1 MAHISVVEP
10 VGKALGTVR
19 QVLFEPFNLIKW
31 LGLGL
36 TAWLASLTESFA
48 PNFNLAPNNV
58 FDSPTGHKALT
69 WIQAHLALVIS
80 VGIGMGIVI
89 LAVTLVITWVSCR
102 GKFMFL
108 DNVLNNRAEIQ
119 VPWRRFSRQGN
130 SLFLFSICFGI
141 AALAVLATLGLLLMF
156 VAWPDIG
163 RHNFGINA
171 LSAILL
177 GILFLISYGL
187 VIGCLL
193 AFLNDFV
200 VPLMILRSCRV
211 MTAWGLFLDLF
222 KAHAGMFVLYLLFRL
237 FLTLVISAVVML
249 ACCLLCCTVLI
260 PYVGTVI
267 LLPVLVFWRS
277 YSVHFLEQFGGT
289 YRLFGM
295 GPSQYITVRQEP
307 V

>member
-19 QVLFEPFNLIKW
+19 LALFEPFNLITW
-31 LGLGL
+31 LGLGF
-36 TAWLASLTESFA
+36 TTWLASLTVGSGTNLNLP
-48 PNFNLAPNNV
+48 PNIP
-58 FDSPTGHKALT
+58 FDSPIGHKALA
-69 WIQAHLALVIS
+69 WIQAHLALAIS

-89 LAVTLVITWVSCR
+89 LAVTLVIAWASCR

-119 VPWRRFSRQGN
+119 APWRRFCRQGN

-141 AALAVLATLGLLLMF
+141 ATLAVLATIGLLLLF

-177 GILFLISYGL
+177 GGLFGISYML
-187 VIGCLL
+187 VLGCLL

-211 MTAWGLFLDLF
+211 MTAWGLFFDLF
-222 KAHAGMFVLYLLFRL
+222 KAHAGIFVLYLLFRTV
-237 FLTLVISAVVML
+237 LTLVISAVVML

-267 LLPVLVFWRS
+267 LLPVHVFWRS
-277 YSVHFLEQFGGT
+277 YSVHFLEQFGGA
-289 YRLFGM
+289 YRLFGL

-307 V
+307 G